1 RLKEGN
7 RALSQAL
14 QLGLAD
20 ASLLREIG
28 NCYVAA
34 GRLEAAEGVLRMSLA
49 ADGNGTGG
57 NPHTRRRV
65 PRLADVLSARN
76 ATTQAVQEYQRV
88 LESPSIEDSEKQ
100 EVLVRCANLL
110 RKMGRSEEI
119 NQLQKA
125 ACFARA
131 E

>member
-1 RLKEGN
+1 
-7 RALSQAL
+7 
-14 QLGLAD
+14 
-20 ASLLREIG
+20 
-28 NCYVAA
+28 
-34 GRLEAAEGVLRMSLA
+34 M
-49 ADGNGTGG
+49 
-57 NPHTRRRV
+57 
-65 PRLADVLSARN
+65 
-76 ATTQAVQEYQRV
+76 QEYQRV

-131 E
+131 EDDGGGGGQEGHANLLVREIQTPGGEIQPNNLEIQLNAG